1 MADLRSDTS
10 VITLNVNSLYQLKH
24 CNKWIFNNPIICFLQ
39 RFHSSIIKDTAL
51 LCKKKKKAIAVLT
64 SGDIDYKAKEIA
76 SDKEC
81 CLAST
86 KSHGFVLMS
95 KDLMQNLTELKG
107 ING

>member
-1 MADLRSDTS
+1 MES
-10 VITLNVNSLYQLKH
+10 VS
-24 CNKWIFNNPIICFLQ
+24 
-39 RFHSSIIKDTAL
+39 HSFFF
-51 LCKKKKKAIAVLT
+51 KKKTIAVLT

-86 KSHGFVLMS
+86 KLDGFVLMS

-107 ING
+107 INR